1 MTPTEDHNADR
12 MTSSKEYKPGTCCIA
27 SAKILE
33 ESCRAVASSNA
44 PKRHKALQPFFS
56 LSHCNSVQICQN
68 VYVKIL
74 IALSCQCVTFCC
86 VILGCLETCCYRCG
100 DTLISY
106 DDTHTQLYRGGGV
119 NGAGIN
125 PG

>member
-12 MTSSKEYKPGTCCIA
+12 MTSTKEYKPRTCCIA
-27 SAKILE
+27 SVKILE
-33 ESCRAVASSNA
+33 ESC
-44 PKRHKALQPFFS
+44 RHKALQPFFP

-68 VYVKIL
+68 VYVRIL
-74 IALSCQCVTFCC
+74 IALSCQCVMFCC

-106 DDTHTQLYRGGGV
+106 DDTHTQGGGV
-119 NGAGIN
+119 MEQALTQVNRLDCWSSRV
-125 PG
+125 